1 MDKINISSEHLESIK
16 ELCNIGVGRGASVLN
31 TMLSCHIS
39 LSVPNVK
46 IISSSD
52 FKEELK
58 LFAKENSISAVSL
71 AFQGKISGSA
81 QLMFPTET
89 ASSLV
94 AVLVDEGDDLDMD
107 ALRAG
112 TFCEVGNI
120 VLNGVMG
127 SISNIL
133 DLAFDYS
140 VPEYIET
147 NPESFVQKPSIAQ
160 HDSHVLLA
168 RTRFTIDEL
177 DIDGDIALFM
187 QIGAIQALIETIEK
201 KFEL

>member
-1 MDKINISSEHLESIK
+1 MESAIISTEQLEAIK
-16 ELCNIGVGRGASVLN
+16 ELCNIGVGKGAAVLN
-31 TMLSCHIS
+31 SMLSTHIS
-39 LSVPNVK
+39 LNVPYVK
-46 IISSSD
+46 IISGKD
-52 FKEELK
+52 FRQEVKA
-58 LFAKENSISAVSL
+58 FARNSISAVEL
-71 AFQGKISGSA
+71 AFKGNISGAA
-81 QLMFPTET
+81 QLLFPTET

-94 AVLVDEGDDLDMD
+94 SVLVEEGDDLDMD

-133 DLAFDYS
+133 DLSFEYS

-147 NPESFVQKPSIAQ
+147 HSDNFMKDSSLSE
-160 HDSHVLLA
+160 DSHVLLA

-177 DIDGDIALFM
+177 DIEGDIALFM
-187 QIGAIQALIETIEK
+187 QIAAINKLIETIEE
-201 KFEL
+201 KFGF